1 MQCKQCYLFIIIRCV
16 PVDQQNV
23 PTLKVKKIVG
33 GKRFKRV
40 NGYNLF
46 FSHYVRKNNEIS
58 PGVCVHP
65 CVCARLLYA
74 CARDI
79 MFNFF
84 STYEAPICHM
94 IYTVTYIHFTMCYCC
109 SRSEG
114 EELCCGTE
122 VVRVE

>member
-1 MQCKQCYLFIIIRCV
+1 VQCKQCYLFIIIRCV

-58 PGVCVHP
+58 PGVCVQL
-65 CVCARLLYA
+65 CVCARVHVHVTLCL
-74 CARDI
+74 
-79 MFNFF
+79 FFF
-84 STYEAPICHM
+84 STYEAPICCM
-94 IYTVTYIHFTMCYCC
+94 IDKVTCIHFTMCYCC